1 MLSNLLMAKEPYLL
15 YRKKDNQAI
24 VSIKGTGRGIDAEML
39 PKLFS
44 KFAPK
49 SFAGTGLGL
58 YISKGIV
65 EAHGGKIWAHN
76 NSEGKGATFTF
87 SKPLIKEEKQ
97 HQKQQQLT
105 DKQ

>member
-58 YISKGIV
+58 YFQRYSRGPRRQNL
-65 EAHGGKIWAHN
+65 G
-76 NSEGKGATFTF
+76 S
-87 SKPLIKEEKQ
+87 
-97 HQKQQQLT
+97 
-105 DKQ
+105 